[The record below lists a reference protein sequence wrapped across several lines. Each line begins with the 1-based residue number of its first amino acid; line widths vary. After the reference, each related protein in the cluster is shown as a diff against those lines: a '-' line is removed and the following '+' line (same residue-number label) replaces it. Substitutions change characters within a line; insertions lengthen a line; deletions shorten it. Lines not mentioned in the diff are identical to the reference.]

1 MIEWIRQTTA
11 SPSLLLCPAL
21 LAELYVST
29 PSMARGL
36 AALSNPP
43 HLRASAATPCS
54 VRPIRVSVRPAGRG
68 RRRRSIVVRAGGP
81 PSTNVLIL
89 AFVLPLSLFVGTLVT
104 AARVADDLDE
114 RFLREMEINLAIMEE
129 NDDFEKDGGAEDDDD
144 GGIDEEDDEAAQPAP
159 VEKEGVLVA
168 AAPRTRNRPKREV

>member
-1 MIEWIRQTTA
+1 M
-11 SPSLLLCPAL
+11 
-21 LAELYVST
+21 
-29 PSMARGL
+29 
-36 AALSNPP
+36 
-43 HLRASAATPCS
+43 
-54 VRPIRVSVRPAGRG
+54 
-68 RRRRSIVVRAGGP
+68 VVRAGGP

-114 RFLREMEINLAIMEE
+114 RFLREMEINQAIMEE
-129 NDDFEKDGGAEDDDD
+129 NEDFEKDGGAEDDDD
-144 GGIDEEDDEAAQPAP
+144 GGIDEEDDEVAQPAP